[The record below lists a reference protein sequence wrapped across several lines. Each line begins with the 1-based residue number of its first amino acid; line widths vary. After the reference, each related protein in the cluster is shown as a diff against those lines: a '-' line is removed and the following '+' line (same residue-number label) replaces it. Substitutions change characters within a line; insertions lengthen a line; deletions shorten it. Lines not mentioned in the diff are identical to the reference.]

1 MPEIKPNRILNSW
14 AYKKARSLVSSTL
27 QSPERLLDL
36 VANAQPKAGQDRGG
50 RLAGVFDSIT
60 ASFRLITAYAA
71 GEYRQISL
79 ESMALIVAS
88 IIYFVMPFDAVPD
101 FILGL
106 GLLDDAA
113 LLAWTFRSVAQ
124 DIEAFI
130 GWEKDQADQTG
141 LNKSG

>member
-14 AYKKARSLVSSTL
+14 AYKKARALVTSTM
-27 QSPERLLDL
+27 QSPERMLDL
-36 VANAQPKAGQDRGG
+36 VANAQSKAGQNRGG
-50 RLAGVFDSIT
+50 KLAGVFDSIS
-60 ASFRLITAYAA
+60 ASFRLLKAYAA

-101 FILGL
+101 FIVALGF
-106 GLLDDAA
+106 LDDAA
-113 LLAWTFRSVAQ
+113 LLAWTFRSVAD

-130 GWEKDQADQTG
+130 GWEKDQVDRED
-141 LNKSG
+141 

>member
-60 ASFRLITAYAA
+60 ASFRLIKAYAA

-88 IIYFVMPFDAVPD
+88 IIYFVIPFDAVPD

-130 GWEKDQADQTG
+130 GWEKDQADQTD

>member
-60 ASFRLITAYAA
+60 ASFRLIKAYAA

-130 GWEKDQADQTG
+130 GWEKDQADQTD

>member
-14 AYKKARSLVSSTL
+14 TYKKARALVTSTM

-36 VANAQPKAGQDRGG
+36 VSNAQSKAGQNRGG
-50 RLAGVFDSIT
+50 KLAGVFDSIS
-60 ASFRLITAYAA
+60 ASFRLIKAYAT
-71 GEYRQISL
+71 GEYQQISL

-130 GWEKDQADQTG
+130 GWEKDQADQTD

>member
-14 AYKKARSLVSSTL
+14 AYKKARSLVTSTL
-27 QSPERLLDL
+27 QSPERLFDL
-36 VANAQPKAGQDRGG
+36 VANAQSKAGQDRGG
-50 RLAGVFDSIT
+50 KLAGVIDSIS
-60 ASFRLITAYAA
+60 ASFRLIKAYAA

-79 ESMALIVAS
+79 ESLALIVAS

-101 FILGL
+101 FIVGL

-113 LLAWTFRSVAQ
+113 LLAWTFRSVAD

-130 GWEKDQADQTG
+130 GWEKDQADQTN
-141 LNKSG
+141 LSNSD

>member
-1 MPEIKPNRILNSW
+1 MSEIKPNRILNSW
-14 AYKKARSLVSSTL
+14 AYKKARALVKSTM
-27 QSPERLLDL
+27 QSPERMLDL
-36 VANAQPKAGQDRGG
+36 VANAQSKAGQNRGG
-50 RLAGVFDSIT
+50 KLAGVFDSIS
-60 ASFRLITAYAA
+60 ASFRLLKAYAG

-101 FILGL
+101 FIVAL

-113 LLAWTFRSVAQ
+113 LLAWTFRSVAD

-130 GWEKDQADQTG
+130 GWEKDQID
-141 LNKSG
+141 LNN